1 MQEALYI
8 VWNAKNEL
16 DIPIIDEQHRAIVST
31 INSLFYFIH
40 EKLTL
45 VALKPTLHILSEYT
59 KIHFTTEE
67 LLMEK
72 AGYTEFESHV
82 LLHRQLAERTKAIAQ
97 SPLERDSALEVLHFL
112 KDWWLN
118 HINWEDRKYAPC
130 VQRYLRIE

>member
-1 MQEALYI
+1 MREALYI
-8 VWNAKNEL
+8 VWSLDNEL

-40 EKLTL
+40 EKLTF
-45 VALKPTLHILSEYT
+45 VALKPTLHILAEYT

-72 AGYTEFESHV
+72 AGFPGFENHV
-82 LLHRQLAERTKAIAQ
+82 LLHRKLAERTTAIAQ
-97 SPLERDSALEVLHFL
+97 GPLERDSALEVLHFL

-118 HINWEDRKYAPC
+118 HINWEDRKYAPS
-130 VQRYLRIE
+130 VQRYLKLQ